1 MKHPIL
7 ACGVLVAALG
17 ISATQL
23 FQAPTTEA
31 LASTQH
37 LAVKTDN
44 SNPEPK
50 GGYEA
55 LYKYIGATIKYP
67 AAARRS
73 GAQGKVYVSFFVETD
88 GKISEV
94 KVNRGIH
101 PECDAEAVRILQEC
115 PLEWLP
121 KKENGTAVRTQMTIP
136 IAFKLSGT
144 EETQVS
150 TATISLG
157 EAFEKP
163 DETAAPKEG
172 YQGFY
177 KYVQSTA
184 VYPKDALEEGL
195 AGKVY
200 LTFIVEADGSL
211 TDIKVSKGIGESLDA
226 EAVRILKAYKDTWIP
241 AKKDGKAIRSKMSIP
256 IQFSNPDAPQKKQS
270 LEELPLLVVDG
281 KIYKDFA
288 ELKNLNPNEILSI
301 DVLKGEEAIKRYG
314 QDGKNGV
321 VLIQLSKQA
330 NKVAASAVSVYP
342 NPTVNM
348 ATFKFELQERSL
360 VKLELINPEKQEVR
374 TVKEAYFDK
383 GTQEITW
390 NNEQL
395 PAGVYLLRLSYG
407 KQVHHHRVVVQK

>member
-31 LASTQH
+31 LASTQY

-55 LYKYIGATIKYP
+55 LYKYIGTTIKYP

-73 GAQGKVYVSFFVETD
+73 GVQGKVYVSFFVETD
-88 GKISEV
+88 GKLSEIRV
-94 KVNRGIH
+94 SKGIH
-101 PECDAEAVRILQEC
+101 PECDAEAVRVLQEC
-115 PLEWLP
+115 PLEWRP
-121 KKENGTAVRTQMTIP
+121 GIKDGVAVRTQMSMP
-136 IAFKLSGT
+136 MAFKLNVPQETKAST
-144 EETQVS
+144 IEE
-150 TATISLG
+150 
-157 EAFEKP
+157 FEKP

-172 YQGFY
+172 YQGLY
-177 KYVQSTA
+177 KYIQSAAT
-184 VYPKDALEEGL
+184 YPKDAQEKGL

-200 LTFIVEADGSL
+200 LTFIVETDGRL
-211 TDIKVSKGIGESLDA
+211 ADIKVSKGLSESLDA
-226 EAVRILKAYKDTWIP
+226 EAVRILKAYKDTWNP

-256 IQFSNPDAPQKKQS
+256 IQFSNPDAPQKKQN
-270 LEELPLLVVDG
+270 LDEPPLFIVDG
-281 KIYKDFA
+281 KIYKDYA
-288 ELKNLNPNEILSI
+288 ELKKLNPNEIVSI

-321 VLIQLSKQA
+321 VLIQLRKQA

-348 ATFKFELQERSL
+348 ATFKFELPERSL
-360 VKLELINPEKQEVR
+360 VKLELINPEKQEVS

>member
-31 LASTQH
+31 LAPAPH
-37 LAVKTDN
+37 LAVITQN
-44 SNPEPK
+44 SNPPEPK

-55 LYKYIGATIKYP
+55 LYKYIATTMKYP
-67 AAARRS
+67 AAARRT
-73 GAQGKVYVSFFVETD
+73 GVQGKVYVSFVVEAD
-88 GKISEV
+88 GKLSEIHV
-94 KVNRGIH
+94 SKGIH
-101 PECDAEAVRILQEC
+101 PECDAEAVRVLQEC
-115 PLEWLP
+115 PLEWQP
-121 KKENGTAVRTQMTIP
+121 GIKEGIAVRTRMSIP
-136 IAFKLSGT
+136 MSFKLNEPQETKAST
-144 EETQVS
+144 IEE
-150 TATISLG
+150 
-157 EAFEKP
+157 FEKP
-163 DETAAPKEG
+163 DETATPKEG

-200 LTFIVEADGSL
+200 LTFIVEADGRL
-211 TDIKVSKGIGESLDA
+211 TDIKVSKGISESLDA
-226 EAVRILKAYKDTWIP
+226 EAVRVLKEYKDTWVP

-270 LEELPLLVVDG
+270 LKEPPLLVVDG

-288 ELKNLNPNEILSI
+288 ELRNLNPNEIVSI
-301 DVLKGEEAIKRYG
+301 DVLKGQEAIKRYG

-330 NKVAASAVSVYP
+330 NKVASSAVSVYP
-342 NPTVNM
+342 NPTVNV

-360 VKLELINPEKQEVR
+360 VKLELINPEKQEVSL
-374 TVKEAYFDK
+374 VKEAYFDK

-395 PAGVYLLRLSYG
+395 PAGIYLLRLSYG
-407 KQVHHHRVVVQK
+407 KQVHHHRIVVQK